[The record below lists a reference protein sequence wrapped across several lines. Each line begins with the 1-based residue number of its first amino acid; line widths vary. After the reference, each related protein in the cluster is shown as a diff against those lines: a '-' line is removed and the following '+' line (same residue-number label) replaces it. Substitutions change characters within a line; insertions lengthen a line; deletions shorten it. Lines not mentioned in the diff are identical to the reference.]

1 VIDTE
6 NRTEECR
13 NADPVVDVNKYYQG
27 SVEKVLGQRLIY
39 PRIILILR

>member
-13 NADPVVDVNKYYQG
+13 NADPVVDVNKYYQERFKKG
-27 SVEKVLGQRLIY
+27 FISKT
-39 PRIILILR
+39 ILRN